1 MSLIRRHPILTLTFA
16 LALVLTLFFAVRF
29 TVQVVYWSNPD
40 HRNQQVQP
48 WMTVGYIGKSWGL
61 PAREI
66 DAMAGLPPPQRGRP
80 ASLQQ
85 IARDRGVP
93 VAEVIAQVESA
104 LAVLLAQRA
113 LEQVSP

>member
-16 LALVLTLFFAVRF
+16 LALALTLFFAVRF
-29 TVQVVYWSNPD
+29 GVQVVYWSNPE

-66 DAMAGLPPPQRGRP
+66 DALAGLPSPERGRP
-80 ASLQQ
+80 FTLEQ

-113 LEQVSP
+113 LEKAAP